1 MPKHEGVRTRRYKL
15 MVFPELDEVELYDL
29 KNDPDEMR
37 SLADD
42 PSHAVIR
49 ARLEDL
55 LVELR
60 DRYKVSEEW

>member
-1 MPKHEGVRTRRYKL
+1 

-29 KNDPDEMR
+29 KVDPDELH

-42 PSHAVIR
+42 PGTAVVR
-49 ARLEDL
+49 ERLEDL

-60 DRYKVSEEW
+60 AKYDVSEDW